1 LFYEP
6 VFGVVLAAEAEA
18 LEPEGDEAGDD
29 DDEEDEEG
37 DSEADDDDPL
47 VTQSLRAGVDAI
59 FTIFGDFGNLRRKI
73 SFFSQETMLR
83 EKFCIIFKN
92 VNF

>member
-6 VFGVVLAAEAEA
+6 VFGVVLVAEAEA

-47 VTQSLRAGVDAI
+47 VT
-59 FTIFGDFGNLRRKI
+59 
-73 SFFSQETMLR
+73 
-83 EKFCIIFKN
+83 
-92 VNF
+92 